1 MILVGLLIE
10 IIKNVFPILCWI
22 CVFAWLP
29 ATLGFFGFFNVFK
42 KRYLIA
48 ASCYLGYFIVASFS
62 LAIVFGIMTP
72 PWDSQNPT
80 LYEDFGR
87 GVTMG
92 LYICAALATINCVV
106 FAFALKKKLA
116 PAEGGF

>member
-1 MILVGLLIE
+1 MILAGLIYAFL
-10 IIKNVFPILCWI
+10 KNVFLILCWF

-48 ASCYLGYFIVASFS
+48 FFCYLGYFVFSSLSF
-62 LAIVFGIMTP
+62 IFTFGKLMP

-80 LYEDFGR
+80 LYEDFGH
-87 GVTMG
+87 GVVIG
-92 LYICAALATINCVV
+92 LYICAAFATINCVV
-106 FAFALKKKLA
+106 FAFALKKKL
-116 PAEGGF
+116 FQR

>member
-10 IIKNVFPILCWI
+10 IIKNVVLYLSLF
-22 CVFAWLP
+22 CVLIWLP
-29 ATLGFFGFFNVFK
+29 ATLGFLGFYNIFK